1 MEVRYNVSG
10 ERRKELITAMA
21 DLLEAKPR
29 YNGAPSFSYTVGDY
43 LVDKQ
48 GTVSFSRFHG
58 QRGGRDVAGRSRGAG
73 FRVRGCLS

>member
-21 DLLEAKPR
+21 DLLEAKLR

-48 GTVSFSRFHG
+48 GTV
-58 QRGGRDVAGRSRGAG
+58 VARYAPNKTPAALEKDIQALLE
-73 FRVRGCLS
+73 V